1 MGILESI
8 AGISAGVVAAIGLYY
23 YIRNEARNAAIKE
36 HKEKGRSIEQQILEA
51 TTNEERARLVRLLDE
66 HNS

>member
-8 AGISAGVVAAIGLYY
+8 AGISAGIVALIGVGYKIY
-23 YIRNEARNAAIKE
+23 DAIKLNAVKK
-36 HKEKGRSIEQQILEA
+36 HKEQGRSIEQQIMEA
-51 TTNEERARLVRLLDE
+51 KTNEERARLVRLLDQ